1 MLRLILN
8 LVKLD
13 YKIIFL
19 LYNMIVYKSKI
30 DFYLK
35 LIFIKIHVSLY
46 KI

>member
-1 MLRLILN
+1 M
-8 LVKLD
+8 VKLD

-35 LIFIKIHVSLY
+35 LIFIKIHASLY